1 MRSGW
6 PQDLTAVLSAGLAE
20 ASHHRPE
27 SIVAWHEAVGTALQ
41 PPPPAPPPPPSEP
54 GETRPEPRRGR
65 WLVPGAI
72 AVVLAGGAGYGV
84 AVLTDDDG
92 NSTDQTT
99 ATVTELANGN
109 VRVEQTDGGVTAAFE
124 GPATL
129 VVGEQAT
136 FRADVAGAE
145 TWFWLAQGG
154 QVVADS
160 PALEV
165 TPTSPGTLV
174 ISLVAAAPSGDAV
187 VAEMSVPVGDE
198 PAAT

>member
-1 MRSGW
+1 MTWLVLGRAPTESDGSDFAAAGW

-20 ASHHRPE
+20 APHHRPE

-84 AVLTDDDG
+84 AVLTDDG

-99 ATVTELANGN
+99 ATVTELADGN

-136 FRADVAGAE
+136 FRARCRGRRDLV
-145 TWFWLAQGG
+145 LARPRRPGRRRQPRIGG
-154 QVVADS
+154 HADFARNTRHQ
-160 PALEV
+160 PRR
-165 TPTSPGTLV
+165 
-174 ISLVAAAPSGDAV
+174 SG
-187 VAEMSVPVGDE
+187 PIG
-198 PAAT
+198 